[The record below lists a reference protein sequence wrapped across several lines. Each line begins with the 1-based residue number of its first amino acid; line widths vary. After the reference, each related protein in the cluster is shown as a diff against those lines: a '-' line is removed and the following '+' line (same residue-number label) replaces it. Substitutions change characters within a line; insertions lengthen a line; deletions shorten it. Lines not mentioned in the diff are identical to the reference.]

1 MTVDSSPLDVFVF
14 SLAVDDE
21 EEDAG
26 VDEIKENENGGKD
39 QAGELVDPRG
49 VVAYSLAKFVHS
61 SLAQLV
67 RGHHLTAASAAIPI
81 SIAIAAVVVQM
92 VQLFFNAARMNGRPS
107 AATTNDHHSV
117 AVNTALT
124 DSRRK

>member
-14 SLAVDDE
+14 SLAVNDE

-49 VVAYSLAKFVHS
+49 VVAYSLAEFAHS

-67 RGHHLTAASAAIPI
+67 RGHHLTAAVASAA
-81 SIAIAAVVVQM
+81 IAIAAVVVQM

-107 AATTNDHHSV
+107 AATTTNDHHSV
-117 AVNTALT
+117 AVNAALT
-124 DSRRK
+124 DGR